1 MTIIEIP
8 ENTKYISEVISDFPA
23 NCIFDK
29 GRVGAGCTTI
39 ALTNTEN
46 YIIAVPFISLIE
58 NKLAQYPD
66 NTLLG
71 VTGNTISSKV
81 KKYLKNTEI
90 KKILV
95 TYDSLPR
102 LIEQIEEFGYST
114 QDFSLLIDEY
124 HLLFTQYSFRRDA
137 VKGLLDSYQN
147 FKKYCFVTATILQE
161 EFILDELKYL
171 PIVTAKWSTVK
182 EVSVKSVRCQKDVI
196 KTVVHLINR
205 FLNDEIEGNA
215 YIFVNSVEFIKDLI
229 QLCDLTDENT
239 RAIWSKNN
247 KTQVNLKRGTTIDPP
262 KKINLLTSTVFEGSD
277 IYDEDGKIYI
287 ISDKTKS
294 HTLVDISTSFQQIAG
309 RIRNTKYWNQIT
321 HIYSNTRY
329 NVDVKYHE
337 FKSFTDQTIKDAI
350 HMIGQYNALDDLS
363 KKGIKEV
370 ANEYYIDKVG
380 DEFIFDPN
388 LVKIDLYNFKITKCI
403 YKLRV
408 NVQKELASYGYS
420 VEEEEMESEVIN
432 LDDLGNRFEEYIT
445 NLKEIYN
452 SQKVDDLN
460 MVEFI
465 LNKYDWLKPLISKI
479 GYEKSFE
486 LFEQEKFNTTN
497 IKRKAINFQDSEQDK
512 KVVEQLLTYPEIAIG
527 TFIPAAK
534 AKEILKNIYSS
545 LDINKTAKG
554 SDLDIYFV
562 AKNVSKSIKNKM
574 VKGYIPLQ
582 RKY

>member
-1 MTIIEIP
+1 MTQLEISD
-8 ENTKYISEVISDFPA
+8 NVKYLSEVISDFPE

-29 GRVGAGCTTI
+29 GRVGAGATTI
-39 ALTNTEN
+39 ALTNQEN

-58 NKLAQYPD
+58 NKVAQYPD
-66 NTLLG
+66 NTILG
-71 VTGNTISSKV
+71 VTGTTISTKV
-81 KKYLKNTEI
+81 KNYIRDNEI

-102 LIEQIEEFGYST
+102 LINQIEEFGYSIE
-114 QDFSLLIDEY
+114 DYSLLIDEY

-137 VKGLLDSYQN
+137 VKGILDNYQR

-161 EFILDELKYL
+161 EFILEELKHL
-171 PIVTAKWSTVK
+171 PIITAKWETTK
-182 EVSVKSVRCQKDVI
+182 EVTVNSVRCKKEVI

-205 FLNDEIEGNA
+205 FLNNEIEGNA
-215 YIFVNSVEFIKDLI
+215 YIFVNSVEFIKDII

-247 KTQVNLKRGTTIDPP
+247 KTQVKLKRGNTIDPP
-262 KKINLLTSTVFEGSD
+262 KKINLLTSTVFEGTD

-287 ISDKTKS
+287 ISDKTKA

-329 NVDVKYHE
+329 NVDIKYEE
-337 FKSFTDQTIKDAI
+337 FKAFTNDTIKDAL
-350 HMIGQYNALDDLS
+350 HMIQQYNTLDELS
-363 KKGIKEV
+363 RKGIKEV
-370 ANEYYIDKVG
+370 ANEYYIDKI
-380 DEFIFDPN
+380 DNHFIFDPN
-388 LVKIDLYNFKITKCI
+388 LVKIDLYNFKVTKCI

-408 NVQKELASYGYS
+408 NVQKELANYGYH
-420 VEEEEMESEVIN
+420 VEEEEMDAEVIN
-432 LDDLGNRFEEYIT
+432 IDDLGNRFEEYVT

-452 SQKVDDLN
+452 SQKVEDEN

-465 LNKYDWLKPLISKI
+465 LNKYDWLRPLILKI
-479 GYEKSFE
+479 GYEEAFKF
-486 LFEQEKFNTTN
+486 FEQEKYNLTN
-497 IKRKAINFQDSEQDK
+497 IKRKAINFQDNNLSR
-512 KVVEQLLTYPEIAIG
+512 KVVEYLLTYVEFSIG
-527 TFIPAAK
+527 TFISAVK
-534 AKEILKNIYSS
+534 AKELLKEIYKILGV
-545 LDINKTAKG
+545 NKSAKG

-562 AKNVSKSIKNKM
+562 TKNMSKSIKNKM

>member
-1 MTIIEIP
+1 MTTIQIP
-8 ENTKYISEVISDFPA
+8 ENTKYISEVISDFPS

-29 GRVGAGCTTI
+29 GRVGAGASTI

-58 NKLAQYPD
+58 NKVAQYPD

-102 LIEQIEEFGYST
+102 LIDQIEEFGYST

-137 VKGLLDSYQN
+137 VKGVIENYQR

-161 EFILDELKYL
+161 EFILDELKHL
-171 PIVTAKWSTVK
+171 PIVRAKWETVK

-205 FLNDEIEGNA
+205 FLNNEIEGNA

-229 QLCDLTDENT
+229 QLCELNNENT

-247 KTQVNLKRGTTIDPP
+247 KTQVNLKRGTTLDSP

-287 ISDKTKS
+287 ISDKTKA

-309 RIRNTKYWNQIT
+309 RIRNTKYWSQIT

-329 NVDVKYHE
+329 NVDVKYEE

-350 HMIGQYNALDDLS
+350 HMIGQYNNLDDLS

-408 NVQKELASYGYS
+408 NVQKELANYGYS

-432 LDDLGNRFEEYIT
+432 LDDLGNKFEEYIT

-452 SQKVDDLN
+452 SQKVDDVN
-460 MVEFI
+460 MVQFI
-465 LNKYDWLKPLISKI
+465 LNKYNWLKPLVSKI
-479 GYEKSFE
+479 GYEESFK
-486 LFEQEKFNTTN
+486 LCEQEKFNTTN
-497 IKRKAINFQDSEQDK
+497 IKRKAINFQDSRVEK
-512 KVVEQLLTYPEIAIG
+512 KIANILVTYSEVAIG
-527 TFIPAAK
+527 TFISSAK
-534 AKEILKNIYSS
+534 TKEIIKEVYLSMGIQKNP
-545 LDINKTAKG
+545 KG
-554 SDLDIYFV
+554 SDINFYFICKDYKKRV
-562 AKNVSKSIKNKM
+562 KDKIINGFVIMQNK
-574 VKGYIPLQ
+574 Y
-582 RKY
+582 

>member
-8 ENTKYISEVISDFPA
+8 ENTKYISEVISDFPS

-58 NKLAQYPD
+58 NKVAQYPD

-102 LIEQIEEFGYST
+102 LIDQIEEFGYST

-137 VKGLLDSYQN
+137 VKGVIENYQK
-147 FKKYCFVTATILQE
+147 FKKYCFVTATILQK
-161 EFILDELKYL
+161 EFILDELKHL
-171 PIVTAKWSTVK
+171 PIVRAKWETVK

-205 FLNDEIEGNA
+205 FLSDEIEGNA

-229 QLCDLTDENT
+229 QLCELNNENT

-247 KTQVNLKRGTTIDPP
+247 KTQVNLKRGTTLDSP

-287 ISDKTKS
+287 ISDKTKA

-329 NVDVKYHE
+329 NVDVKYEE

-350 HMIGQYNALDDLS
+350 HMIGQYNNLDDLS

-380 DEFIFDPN
+380 DDFIFDPN

-408 NVQKELASYGYS
+408 NVQKELANYGYS
-420 VEEEEMESEVIN
+420 VEEEEIESEVIN
-432 LDDLGNRFEEYIT
+432 LDDLGNKFEEYIT
-445 NLKEIYN
+445 NLKEIYT
-452 SQKVDDLN
+452 SQKVDDVN
-460 MVEFI
+460 MVQFI

-479 GYEKSFE
+479 GYEESFK
-486 LFEQEKFNTTN
+486 LCKQEKFNTTN
-497 IKRKAINFQDSEQDK
+497 IKRKAINFQDSAIEK
-512 KVVEQLLTYPEIAIG
+512 KIANSLTTYSEIAIG
-527 TFIPAAK
+527 TFINSAK
-534 AKEILKNIYSS
+534 AKEIIKEVYLSIGIEKNP
-545 LDINKTAKG
+545 KG
-554 SDLDIYFV
+554 SDINFYFIC
-562 AKNVSKSIKNKM
+562 KNCTKRVKDKVIHGFIIMQNK
-574 VKGYIPLQ
+574 Y
-582 RKY
+582 

>member
-1 MTIIEIP
+1 MTQIEIP

-39 ALTNTEN
+39 ALTNQEN

-58 NKLAQYPD
+58 NKVAQYPD

-71 VTGNTISSKV
+71 VTGNTVSSKV

-102 LIEQIEEFGYST
+102 LINQLEDLGYST

-137 VKGLLDSYQN
+137 VKGVIDNYQK

-161 EFILDELKYL
+161 EFILDELKHL
-171 PIVTAKWSTVK
+171 PIVTAKWENIK
-182 EVSVKSVRCQKDVI
+182 EVTVRSVRCQKDVI

-215 YIFVNSVEFIKDLI
+215 YIFVNSIEFIKDLI
-229 QLCDLTDENT
+229 QLCDLNEENT

-247 KTQVNLKRGTTIDPP
+247 KTQVALKRGTTIDPP

-287 ISDKTKS
+287 ISDKTKA

-329 NVDVKYHE
+329 NVDVKYEE
-337 FKSFTDQTIKDAI
+337 FKSFTDQTIKDAL
-350 HMIGQYNALDDLS
+350 HMISQYNTLDELS
-363 KKGIKEV
+363 RKGIKEV
-370 ANEYYIDKVG
+370 ANEYYIDKV
-380 DEFIFDPN
+380 DDLFIFDPN

-408 NVQKELASYGYS
+408 NVQKELAHHGYT
-420 VEEEEMESEVIN
+420 VEEEQMESEVIN
-432 LDDLGNRFEEYIT
+432 LDDLGNKFEEYVN
-445 NLKEIYN
+445 NLKEIYQ
-452 SQKVDDLN
+452 SQKIEDVN

-465 LNKYDWLKPLISKI
+465 LNKYSWLKPLILKI
-479 GYEKSFE
+479 GYEEAFK
-486 LFEQEKFNTTN
+486 LFEQEKYHLTN
-497 IKRKAINFQDSEQDK
+497 IKRKAISFQDSGIQK
-512 KVVEQLLTYPEIAIG
+512 KITDQLSTYPDISVG
-527 TFIPAAK
+527 TFISSAK
-534 AKEILKNIYSS
+534 AKEIIKEVYSILS
-545 LDINKTAKG
+545 IEKTAKG
-554 SDLDIYFV
+554 SDLNLYFIC
-562 AKNVSKSIKNKM
+562 KDYKKR
-574 VKGYIPLQ
+574 VKDKIINGFIVMQNRY
-582 RKY
+582 

>member
-1 MTIIEIP
+1 MTTIQIP

-39 ALTNTEN
+39 ALTNNEN

-58 NKLAQYPD
+58 NKVAQYPD

-81 KKYLKNTEI
+81 KKYLKNTEL

-102 LIEQIEEFGYST
+102 LIDQIEEFGYST
-114 QDFSLLIDEY
+114 KDFSLLIDEY

-137 VKGLLDSYQN
+137 VKGVIENYQR

-161 EFILDELKYL
+161 EFILDELKHL
-171 PIVTAKWSTVK
+171 PIVRAKWATVK

-229 QLCDLTDENT
+229 QLCELNNENT

-247 KTQVNLKRGTTIDPP
+247 KTQVNLKRGTTLDSP

-277 IYDEDGKIYI
+277 IYDEEGKIYI
-287 ISDKTKS
+287 ISDKTKA

-309 RIRNTKYWNQIT
+309 RIRNTKYWSQIT

-329 NVDVKYHE
+329 NVDVKYEE

-350 HMIGQYNALDDLS
+350 HMIGQYNNLDDLS

-408 NVQKELASYGYS
+408 NVQKELANYGYS

-432 LDDLGNRFEEYIT
+432 LDDLGNKFEEYIT

-452 SQKVDDLN
+452 SQKVDDVN
-460 MVEFI
+460 MVQFI
-465 LNKYDWLKPLISKI
+465 LNKYDWLKPLIYKV
-479 GYEKSFE
+479 GYKESFK
-486 LFEQEKFNTTN
+486 LCEQEKFNTTN
-497 IKRKAINFQDSEQDK
+497 IKRKAINFQDSGVEK
-512 KVVEQLLTYPEIAIG
+512 KVANSLVTYSEVSIG
-527 TFIPAAK
+527 TFISSAK
-534 AKEILKNIYSS
+534 AKEIIKEVYLSMNIEKNS
-545 LDINKTAKG
+545 KG
-554 SDLDIYFV
+554 SDINFYFICKDYTKR
-562 AKNVSKSIKNKM
+562 AKDKVIHGFIIMQNK
-574 VKGYIPLQ
+574 Y
-582 RKY
+582 